1 MRAITVRH
9 LSPETHQALR
19 ERAARHHRS
28 TEAEVRAILDAAADD
43 GEKEGLGT
51 LLARVGREAGVG
63 VGAGAGAARGSH
75 TDRRDPSDPVRLP
88 AGWPE
93 PLDAEYSG
101 ALIRA
106 RPASPRPGRPGS
118 THDPP
123 VTEGP

>member
-1 MRAITVRH
+1 MSAITVRH

-63 VGAGAGAARGSH
+63 IDVARGSH

-106 RPASPRPGRPGS
+106 RPASPQPGRSGS